1 MLIPLPHLSALA
13 VITALMTGGMAVSET
28 DTTALRAKITSLK
41 ADNADLAKLLEY
53 ADVLNTLANDDPAS
67 ARKARAPIARCL
79 NTPLRPYCPLL
90 RGLFDAEKTE

>member
-1 MLIPLPHLSALA
+1 MLIPLPHLTALA
-13 VITALMTGGMAVSET
+13 VVIALMTGSTAVAET
-28 DTTALRAKITSLK
+28 DTTVLRAKITSLK

-53 ADVLNTLANDDPAS
+53 AEVLSTLANDDPAS

-90 RGLFDAEKTE
+90 RGLFDGEKTE